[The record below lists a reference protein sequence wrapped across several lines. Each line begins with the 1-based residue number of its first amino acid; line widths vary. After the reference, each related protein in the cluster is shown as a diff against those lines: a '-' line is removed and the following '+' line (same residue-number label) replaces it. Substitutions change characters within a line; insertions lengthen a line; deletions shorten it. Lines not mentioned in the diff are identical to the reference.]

1 MNGVPDVGRCR
12 QTGTMAGLRPI
23 DIARLRHVAQGIFKP
38 SADGPLAAV
47 RHLTAMQGQD
57 LPGVLW
63 SIGLRTPG
71 ATEADVRSAFDRRE
85 LVRSWPMRGTLH
97 VSTPDDL
104 RLILPLSR
112 HRLET
117 TFATRHRQL
126 GIDSHD
132 VTTATDVALEN
143 LQSHPMPR
151 KQLFAAFEAAGQS
164 TAGQRGAHL
173 IGAMAHAGLICLG
186 PFVGREQ
193 AFVLLDDW
201 APAGCETP
209 DRDDALDEVALRYYR
224 GHGPAT
230 VADLAWWANLT
241 LTDVRAATARVEDRL
256 ATLTVGSSTY
266 YASPEIVGLSPVP
279 GARSAHLLPGFD
291 ENLLGYTDRSAAL
304 AVAHSPLIVP
314 GNNGMFKST
323 IVVAGHVVGTWSR
336 TEKPKSIHLTAHPFA
351 ELSASARSALSGAAR
366 RYGRYKA
373 KAAELIV
380 APVGDGSPTL

>member
-1 MNGVPDVGRCR
+1 
-12 QTGTMAGLRPI
+12 MAGTRPI
-23 DIARLRHVAQGIFKP
+23 DIARLRLVAQEVHKP
-38 SADGPLAAV
+38 TADGPLGAV
-47 RHLTAMQGQD
+47 SHLTAMQGQD
-57 LPGVLW
+57 LLGVLW

-117 TFATRHRQL
+117 TFATRRRDL
-126 GIDSHD
+126 GIDARD
-132 VTTATDVALEN
+132 VVDATDAALAN
-143 LQSHPMPR
+143 LQGRPMVR
-151 KQLFAAFEAAGQS
+151 KELFAAFESAGQS
-164 TAGQRGAHL
+164 TSGQRGAHL
-173 IGAMAHAGLICLG
+173 IGAIAHAGLICLG

-193 AFVLLDDW
+193 AFVLLDEW
-201 APAGCETP
+201 APAGREIP
-209 DRDDALDEVALRYYR
+209 PRDDALDEVALRYFL

-241 LTDVRAATARVEDRL
+241 LTDVRAAIARVEDRL
-256 ATLTVGSSTY
+256 ATLTVGTTTY
-266 YASPEIVGLSPVP
+266 YASPELAGHASTVP
-279 GARSAHLLPGFD
+279 GARSVHLLPGFD

-323 IVVAGHVVGTWSR
+323 IVVGGRVVGTWSR
-336 TEKPKSIHLTAHPFA
+336 AEKPKSIQLTAHPFG
-351 ELSASARSALSGAAR
+351 ELGSSARSALSGAAR
-366 RYGRYKA
+366 RYGRFKG
-373 KAAELIV
+373 KAAELAF
-380 APVGDGSPTL
+380 APMGEGSPTL